1 MKKMIMALSSMI
13 CLSAQATPVRVVH
26 YNVKELDSVKLKQ
39 GLSHKQVSAAMNV
52 IRKLKPDFLSINEM
66 QYDLK
71 SVPTKEF
78 KSVGKNMNKVMD
90 LLNLGWSTTD
100 VGFGPANT
108 GTLALKLPGTSDY
121 TTNTL
126 KRELADPVNFGVFPA
141 EYSAGGATR
150 FPVVKRI
157 IEKNIRWT
165 EFNPQRDLSTFK
177 DTNGKPLDAKT
188 IELFDKNFMDM
199 VVQIGNKEVHFVLLH
214 TVPSHDFDNAGSPN
228 SARNADQLAF
238 LEWYLTGETNVKVP
252 ANLKIKPLK
261 PTDLFVAMGDWN
273 VDARK
278 VEISGAQVLQSLFKK
293 TKLWMDYSKMQF
305 TYESQPFYL
314 PSFNEQLDYIV
325 TSNSNEIR
333 IVDGGVYAPFARQE
347 RGCDLSKE
355 PKALNK
361 ANTVV
366 SYRDVK
372 TKKTCYAE
380 VSADYAEI
388 KTASDHRPLWVDL
401 EIN

>member
-1 MKKMIMALSSMI
+1 MKTIMWLALLGSIS
-13 CLSAQATPVRVVH
+13 LQAAPVRVVH
-26 YNVKELDSVKLKQ
+26 YNIKELDSTKLSQ
-39 GLSHKQVSAAMNV
+39 GLSHKQVAAAMNV
-52 IRKLKPDFLSINEM
+52 IKKLKPDFLSLNEM
-66 QYDLK
+66 QYDLRN
-71 SVPTKEF
+71 VPTKEY
-78 KSVGKNMNKVMD
+78 KTVGQNMNRVIS
-90 LLNLGWSTTD
+90 LLDLGWSSVN

-108 GTLALKLPGTSDY
+108 GTFALKLPGTNDY

-126 KRELADPVNFGVFPA
+126 KRELADPYNFGVFPA
-141 EYSAGGATR
+141 EYSSAGATR
-150 FPVVKRI
+150 FLIVKTI
-157 IEKNIRWT
+157 IEKNILWT
-165 EFNPQRDLSTFK
+165 TFNPNRDVSKFL
-177 DTNGKPLDAKT
+177 DTNGKALDPKK
-188 IELFDKNFMDM
+188 IDLFDKNFMDM
-199 VVQIGNKEVHFVLLH
+199 VVQIGNKEVHFILLH

-238 LEWYLTGETNVKVP
+238 LEWYLTGETNFKVP
-252 ANLKIKPLK
+252 SNLKIKPLK
-261 PTDLFVAMGDWN
+261 PNDLFVAMGDWN
-273 VDARK
+273 VDVRK

-305 TYESQPFYL
+305 TYESQPFYV

-325 TSNSNEIR
+325 TSNSNDIR
-333 IVDGGVYAPFARQE
+333 IVDGGVYAPMVRSE
-347 RGCDLSKE
+347 RGCDLAKA

-361 ANTVV
+361 GNTVV